1 MDANKL
7 SPESVLSLSP
17 EMKQMVTS
25 PTRLTPPEMLDPI
38 ITTLARWYQVPVC
51 LAPVEADTGTGGKT
65 SDHLA
70 LAMRPVDMINNLPA
84 RTWRTVR
91 VRPLPESCL
100 AALEEDLML
109 ENWSRV
115 LSASTADMK
124 ADIFHEVAIAIID
137 KHVHERV
144 RKISNDDQ
152 DWFTEQLM
160 NLDRKRRREFHVNRG
175 SDRYL
180 MLHNEYKIK

>member
-1 MDANKL
+1 
-7 SPESVLSLSP
+7 
-17 EMKQMVTS
+17 
-25 PTRLTPPEMLDPI
+25 
-38 ITTLARWYQVPVC
+38 
-51 LAPVEADTGTGGKT
+51 
-65 SDHLA
+65 
-70 LAMRPVDMINNLPA
+70 MINNLPA

-160 NLDRKRRREFHVNRG
+160 NLDRKRRREFHINRG